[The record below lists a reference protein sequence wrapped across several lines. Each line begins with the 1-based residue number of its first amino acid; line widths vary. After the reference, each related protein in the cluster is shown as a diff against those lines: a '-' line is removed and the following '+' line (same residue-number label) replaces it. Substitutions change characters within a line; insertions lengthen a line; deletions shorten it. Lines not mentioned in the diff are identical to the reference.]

1 MARRGLTAWRG
12 RTAPDP
18 APQPRRAG
26 GLYPIA
32 GTGASTGRGR
42 PGPGELG
49 LRCRRSPGRNIVELS
64 GTLHGRTRDELA
76 EALEEALEDEAGA
89 IVLDLH
95 ELESIDHAGLDTV
108 LTAHLRAGDEL
119 KVLVVVPGPERVQRV
134 LDDAQAPFV
143 YASAPGGRT
152 RPRRRRAAGTARPRA
167 RPHTLHRSG

>member
-1 MARRGLTAWRG
+1 MSATVTTPLYGKVSDLFARLVEA
-12 RTAPDP
+12 
-18 APQPRRAG
+18 
-26 GLYPIA
+26 IA
-32 GTGASTGRGR
+32 TSAIGRGDQVDYM
-42 PGPGELG
+42 
-49 LRCRRSPGRNIVELS
+49 GR
-64 GTLHGRTRDELA
+64 GFA
-76 EALEEALEDEAGA
+76 A
-89 IVLDLH
+89 
-95 ELESIDHAGLDTV
+95 LESIDHAGLDTV